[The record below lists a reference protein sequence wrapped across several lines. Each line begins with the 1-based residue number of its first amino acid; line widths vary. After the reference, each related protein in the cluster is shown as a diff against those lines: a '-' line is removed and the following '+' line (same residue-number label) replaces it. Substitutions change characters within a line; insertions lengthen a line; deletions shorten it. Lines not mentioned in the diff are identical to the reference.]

1 MENLEQR
8 VKKVVAEQ
16 LNINEADIKNESAF
30 IDDLGADS
38 LDTVELVMDLEDEF
52 GVEIPDDQQEKLR
65 TVQNAIDFIVANGN

>member
-16 LNINEADIKNESAF
+16 LNIDEADIKNESAF

-38 LDTVELVMDLEDEF
+38 LDTVELVMALEDEF
-52 GVEIPDDQQEKLR
+52 GVEISDDQQEKLR